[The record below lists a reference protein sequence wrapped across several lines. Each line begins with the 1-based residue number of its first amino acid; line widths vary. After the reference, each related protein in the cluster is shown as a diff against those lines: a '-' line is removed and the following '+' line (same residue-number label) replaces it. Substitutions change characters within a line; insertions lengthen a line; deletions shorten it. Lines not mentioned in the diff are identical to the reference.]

1 MDELIS
7 KEVMGGIQSAA
18 TSSILIELH
27 VSLWGGRKIDKVITD
42 KVKEDNNADK
52 KKSSGSFHKYLLP
65 NCAEFKA
72 LQDLVRKTKEQHNLI
87 TSPWTGNGQNIM
99 PSKSRIAHCKFLDAQ
114 KFAFWNLVQQFRDVY
129 PQRILDEKYSST
141 LANMFRDE
149 DYPSVED
156 LFDGKGK
163 KSSFGFEYN
172 IQPVP
177 TTDWR
182 IELEESG
189 REELNEQLN
198 RVHNSRMANAMQG
211 LWEKLRAPLET
222 MSQRLT
228 DKPAENYELEV
239 MGETDA
245 FGNTEESTV
254 LKVNKPARAQGFHRT
269 LLTNVSEIVDVLD
282 DLNFTGDEKL
292 SETSR
297 AVRAMLSGTDYD
309 SLKGSSRERM
319 KTKEAVDNLL
329 SKFEF

>member
-27 VSLWGGRKIDKVITD
+27 VSVWGGKKIDKVITD

-52 KKSSGSFHKYLLP
+52 KKASGSFNKYLMP

-72 LQDLVRKTKEQHNLI
+72 IQDLVRKTKEQHNLI

-99 PSKSRIAHCKFLDAQ
+99 PSKARVQHCKFLDEQ
-114 KFAFWNLVQQFRDVY
+114 KLAFWNLVNQFRNVY

-141 LANMFRDE
+141 LGNMFRDE

-163 KSSFGFEYN
+163 RASFGFEYN

-182 IELEESG
+182 IELEDSG

-198 RVHNSRMANAMQG
+198 RVHNSRMSNAMQG
-211 LWEKLRAPLET
+211 LWEKLRLPLTT
-222 MSQRLT
+222 MSERLA
-228 DKPAENYELEV
+228 DNPAI
-239 MGETDA
+239 MGESEDGIA
-245 FGNTEESTV
+245 IV
-254 LKVNKPARAQGFHRT
+254 VKPSRAQGFHQT
-269 LLTNVSEIVDVLD
+269 LITNVSKIVDVLD

-297 AVRAMLSGTDYD
+297 AVRAVLAGTDYD
-309 SLKGSSRERM
+309 SLKGSSRERI
-319 KTKEAVDNLL
+319 KTKEAVDSLL
-329 SKFEF
+329 SRFEF